1 MQGGSRQIS
10 LTVPLLK
17 VDALEVN
24 SELDE
29 TKAEPVNEI
38 EEPRG
43 RRRYKKSTAPFQLV
57 NNESTEGIRKP
68 PAAPK
73 PSKKKYE

>member
-1 MQGGSRQIS
+1 MQGGSRKIS

-17 VDALEVN
+17 VDALMVN

-29 TKAEPVNEI
+29 TKPESENKM

-43 RRRYKKSTAPFQLV
+43 RRKYKKSSPFQLV
-57 NNESTEGIRKP
+57 NNKSTEGIRKP
-68 PAAPK
+68 PAGK
-73 PSKKKYE
+73 